1 MTEAM
6 LYENDSPILPAY
18 YSPEWKKTPKW
29 PRSRHNLRTRAIII
43 IGLLALMLTT
53 LLLLHHFSHVPT
65 PQIDLHGLKPLKDLG
80 TMPLSQKR
88 KFAPLQRPPETQ
100 ADYDDGSSLLPQV
113 ANATLDFGKIFV
125 LNLETREDRHDE
137 MALIGA
143 ATGLEFTYVG
153 GVNSKALE
161 NQAMPD
167 TYGTSNVILT
177 PGHLACYRGH
187 ANIWRRI
194 VEEGIETALILED
207 DVDWDL
213 NIREIVPNV
222 REGMTRITG
231 AQHPFSN
238 TPGNPFPPIYLT
250 FTASLG

>member
-1 MTEAM
+1 MTQAM
-6 LYENDSPILPAY
+6 LYEKESPPLPAS
-18 YSPEWKKTPKW
+18 YSPEWKNTPKW
-29 PRSRHNLRTRAIII
+29 PRNRHNLRTRAIII
-43 IGLLALMLTT
+43 SGLVALMLTA
-53 LLLLHHFSHVPT
+53 LLLVRHFSHITT
-65 PQIDLHGLKPLKDLG
+65 PEIDLHGLKPLKDLES
-80 TMPLSQKR
+80 MPLSQNG

-100 ADYDDGSSLLPQV
+100 ADYDDGSGLLPQV

-137 MALIGA
+137 MALIAA

-238 TPGNPFPPIYLT
+238 TPGTPTPPS
-250 FTASLG
+250 FD